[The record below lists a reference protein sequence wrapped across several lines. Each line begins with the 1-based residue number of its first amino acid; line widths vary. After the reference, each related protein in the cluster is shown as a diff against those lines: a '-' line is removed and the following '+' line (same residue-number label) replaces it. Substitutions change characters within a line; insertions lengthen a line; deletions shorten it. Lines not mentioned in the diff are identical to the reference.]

1 MQICD
6 LLSFLNYV
14 SDFSFAELKS
24 FFYVLME
31 TNEKNLMRTEEFNS
45 RVAAWTLKVR
55 EASKAVLGRTR
66 GSGRL
71 RAELKDVLLE
81 SYDKEEKAYVGLGF
95 RFPRYG
101 AFVEYGAGRG
111 YVVKDGVVYRGF
123 TDYIDKELRGLR
135 VSKYTLQRRKHIV
148 GMNVKRKPLPWLD
161 PQIVGNI
168 DDLADVAGE
177 YYGDRALRSVLEKFN
192 RITIRKSYGK

>member
-1 MQICD
+1 MMLNYKEVEL
-6 LLSFLNYV
+6 LLSEIPFQDSYIQDIRE
-14 SDFSFAELKS
+14 SDYHSFTLS
-24 FFYVLME
+24 FF
-31 TNEKNLMRTEEFNS
+31 N
-45 RVAAWTLKVR
+45 
-55 EASKAVLGRTR
+55 
-66 GSGRL
+66 
-71 RAELKDVLLE
+71 
-81 SYDKEEKAYVGLGF
+81 KEEKAYVGLGF

-123 TDYIDKELRGLR
+123 TDYTDKELRGLR